1 MSADT
6 SSPKTWLPLLLCLCA
21 SCVSAAG
28 PSRSIGDPLLA
39 YPPDLV
45 AGKLL
50 PGDDEVPPCR
60 PGPAVA
66 PKVLSLADAVDL
78 ALCHQ
83 PQVQAAWANV
93 KIQAGQVGEA
103 RAASLPTINAGA
115 TRQSSAS
122 SSELGSSERNVN
134 TLYATLTWR
143 LLDFGGRSANQRA
156 ADALLQ
162 AASASRDAT
171 VQKTM
176 SSVVGQYYEAMSAR
190 ASHQAREKGEAL
202 SRQML
207 EIALRRE
214 QRGAGSLQE
223 TLQARTYVAKA
234 EMERTRAAGQ
244 YKKSLV
250 ALAVSV
256 GLQGE
261 AEDAPQ
267 FALTTEPDQDPI
279 GLEHSLPAWLRAGK
293 QYHPSILAAQAQL
306 EAAREKLK
314 ATRAE
319 GMPTLD
325 LNASQYV
332 NGMAGGKGDD
342 SYYVDNADDKVIEQA
357 GEGVDTVYAKVSTT
371 LSANVENLVLLD
383 SGKPQSALVNG
394 VDVLVYGYPGSYQL
408 NYNQGNAVPGYEGT
422 CGETSV
428 ANVTMLGDRPVSEK
442 EVVQRAIEKG
452 LCDTVSD
459 SPGSRG
465 GSSSRDQ
472 KQLLKEFGFASK
484 VSSGFDAQAV
494 ARDIKAGKGVTIN
507 VYADALWDGTA
518 VPDDASTDHRVTV
531 TGVACSAATGDITGF
546 YIADSGRG
554 RASDMC
560 RFVTAEQM
568 RTVTSVKGANTLTT
582 DAPIKML
589 QQNINAV
596 GNELGNILVGNRG
609 DNMLTGGLGN
619 DLLIGGAGDDTYLF
633 AKGDGQ
639 DVIFDHDA
647 TKGNIDTV
655 QFSDASQTDL
665 RFKHVGNDLQIKVL
679 GTADQVT
686 VKDWYVGGT
695 SGADNHI
702 ERIKTADG
710 KTLYDTDVERL
721 IQAMASFAPPAA
733 TQTALTSGQREKPAT
748 LLSVTH

>member
-6 SSPKTWLPLLLCLCA
+6 SLQKTWLPLLLCLCA
-21 SCVSAAG
+21 SWAGAAG
-28 PSRSIGDPLLA
+28 PARSIGDPLLA
-39 YPPDLV
+39 RPPELIE
-45 AGKLL
+45 GKLL
-50 PGDDEVPPCR
+50 PGDDEITPCR

-66 PKVLSLADAVDL
+66 PKVLSLAEAVDL

-122 SSELGSSERNVN
+122 SSDLGSSERSVN

-207 EIALRRE
+207 EIAIRRE

-261 AEDAPQ
+261 AEDAPL

-293 QYHPSILAAQAQL
+293 QYHPSILAAQAQV

-325 LNASQYV
+325 LNASKYV
-332 NGMAGGKGDD
+332 NGSPNQPSGLPGERGRVVSLNLNIPLFEGFARTYKIDGALGQIDLKEAELRTVQAQVLGDIATTYVEAMAALG
-342 SYYVDNADDKVIEQA
+342 SLSSSRRLLEVAQQA
-357 GEGVDTVYAKVSTT
+357 VDTTRRKY
-371 LSANVENLVLLD
+371 D
-383 SGKPQSALVNG
+383 SGVADITELINMQSALV
-394 VDVLVYGYPGSYQL
+394 
-408 NYNQGNAVPGYEGT
+408 
-422 CGETSV
+422 
-428 ANVTMLGDRPVSEK
+428 
-442 EVVQRAIEKG
+442 
-452 LCDTVSD
+452 
-459 SPGSRG
+459 
-465 GSSSRDQ
+465 
-472 KQLLKEFGFASK
+472 
-484 VSSGFDAQAV
+484 DA
-494 ARDIKAGKGVTIN
+494 
-507 VYADALWDGTA
+507 
-518 VPDDASTDHRVTV
+518 
-531 TGVACSAATGDITGF
+531 
-546 YIADSGRG
+546 
-554 RASDMC
+554 
-560 RFVTAEQM
+560 
-568 RTVTSVKGANTLTT
+568 
-582 DAPIKML
+582 
-589 QQNINAV
+589 
-596 GNELGNILVGNRG
+596 EL
-609 DNMLTGGLGN
+609 
-619 DLLIGGAGDDTYLF
+619 
-633 AKGDGQ
+633 
-639 DVIFDHDA
+639 
-647 TKGNIDTV
+647 
-655 QFSDASQTDL
+655 
-665 RFKHVGNDLQIKVL
+665 
-679 GTADQVT
+679 
-686 VKDWYVGGT
+686 
-695 SGADNHI
+695 
-702 ERIKTADG
+702 ERIRALSEWRSARLRLLADVG
-710 KTLYDTDVERL
+710 EMGRSAFNTNPR
-721 IQAMASFAPPAA
+721 
-733 TQTALTSGQREKPAT
+733 R
-748 LLSVTH
+748 